1 MLRAAAASNSLMS
14 YLNVAALSLRGRHHP
29 ALAQLIT
36 THDVRM
42 SKPHLKFLAG
52 NYLTYSTRATQ
63 SGGSSACRLCS
74 SGSDETVSHVISTC
88 FSLAQVR
95 NKVFNDF
102 KILCKQTT
110 NDLDFDVFLKSEE
123 LTCQFILDPTSL
135 NLPTRLSQNEP
146 LLNNF
151 FKLSRDFCYLI
162 DKTRIRLLKEA
173 ETSSKIN

>member
-1 MLRAAAASNSLMS
+1 MLRE
-14 YLNVAALSLRGRHHP
+14 RHHP

-36 THDVRM
+36 THDVKM

-52 NYLTYSTRATQ
+52 NYLTYSTRAAQ
-63 SGGSSACRLCS
+63 SGGSSVCRLCS
-74 SGSDETVSHVISTC
+74 SGSDETISHVISTC
-88 FSLAQVR
+88 FALAQVR

-173 ETSSKIN
+173 ETSSKMN